1 MRAQSVWNN
10 SSSSSS
16 GGEEVG
22 DHGGLEQQLVG
33 GDHGGLDGEEV
44 GGDQDHHGE
53 EEDVGCG
60 DVTPTATEERARATA
75 RAPRKS
81 AAEA

>member
-16 GGEEVG
+16 GGEE
-22 DHGGLEQQLVG
+22 VG